1 MQRQLQERL
10 RTFGLAL
17 ANLAIIIGLV
27 SAFWHAPK
35 TQAMMQAQAV
45 SNIIYGL
52 TANNQLISFNSLTPN
67 SISSSRAITGLA
79 AGDTLLGMDFRPA
92 TGQLMALSSGNRV
105 YTINPITGA
114 ATQVGSAPFT
124 PVLNSQT
131 IGVDFNPVPDR
142 IRVVTEGDQN
152 LRLNPDTGGVAATD
166 TNLAYAPDDANANA
180 NPAIVSAAYTNNFA
194 GATVTTLYVLDA
206 TLDTLVRQGSVGGTP
221 DSPNGGR
228 LFTVGRLGINIGNSS
243 GFDIAAP
250 GDVGY
255 VAATLPNESATG
267 FYSINLATGAAT
279 LIGPIAGGQVVRDIA
294 VATNF
299 IPPNPPAQLAVVN
312 AASFVGGMVAPASIA
327 SAFGVFQTTNGQA
340 AISNATPL
348 PTTLNGV
355 SLTVNNVAAG
365 LFFVSAG
372 QINFAVPGNLADG
385 VATVVVTS
393 VNGTRTG
400 TINIVRAAPGI
411 FTMMGNGAGV
421 PAALSTFDGVNY
433 EPVFNNDGTPRA
445 IDPGTAARPNYII
458 LYTTG
463 LRRTPAANPN
473 DANGVAESV
482 EVWIGGVPAQV
493 PFAGGLALEGLDQ
506 INAIIPQQLAG
517 AGDVPLQVFVNGQ
530 VSNTVTVRIGGTAAR
545 VNATPIQFGQL
556 VAGALT
562 DGDQVQRG
570 RGNRAYFFDAYS
582 FSARAGMGLAI
593 DLRAPLFDA
602 LVTLHK
608 RNADGSLTLIAA
620 DDQLGGLGNGGLDNT
635 NALLLHYVT
644 ETADY
649 VLMATSAA
657 DDPGATGGYQ
667 LRVSANA
674 LQPLAYGA
682 TVSGALGMTDV
693 QTSAGDYLD
702 VYWFAGNAGEAA
714 QVRMSAATFDPVLI
728 LARNNGELVAADD
741 NGGGGTDALIRNTLD
756 TTGVYVVIGTPF
768 APFITG
774 GYSLSLT
781 RGGASI
787 AAEAVTAGRA
797 PRLAPHLAS
806 HGRAWFADLAA
817 RVVVAQD

>member
-1 MQRQLQERL
+1 MQRQLKKRFRL
-10 RTFGLAL
+10 FALAC
-17 ANLAIIIGLV
+17 ANLALIIGLI
-27 SAFWHAPK
+27 SAFWHVP
-35 TQAMMQAQAV
+35 TTQAQAT

-92 TGQLMALSSGNRV
+92 TGQLIAVSSGNRI
-105 YTINPITGA
+105 YAISPITGA

-124 PVLNSQT
+124 PVLNSQV
-131 IGVDFNPVPDR
+131 IGLDFNPIPDR
-142 IRVVTEGDQN
+142 IRLVTDAEQN
-152 LRLNPDTGGVAATD
+152 LRLHPDTGAVAGVD
-166 TNLAYAPDDANANA
+166 TPVAYATDDANANA
-180 NPAIVSAAYTNNFA
+180 NPAIVAAAYTNNFA
-194 GATVTTLYVLDA
+194 GTTTTTLYGLDA

-228 LFTVGRLGINIGNSS
+228 LFTLGRLGINIGNDA

-250 GDVGY
+250 GDVAY
-255 VAATLPNESATG
+255 VSASLTGETATG
-267 FYSINLATGAAT
+267 FYSINLTTGAVT
-279 LIGPIAGGQVVRDIA
+279 LIGPIAGGQLVRAIA

-312 AASFVGGMVAPASIA
+312 AASFVSGMVAPASIA
-327 SAFGVFQTTNGQA
+327 SAFGAFQTTNGQA

-355 SLTVNNVAAG
+355 TVTVNNTAAG
-365 LFFVSAG
+365 LFFVSNG
-372 QINFAVPGNLADG
+372 QINFAVPGSLADG

-411 FTMMGNGAGV
+411 FTVMGNGAGV

-433 EPVFNNDGTPRA
+433 EPVFNANGSPRA
-445 IDPGTAARPNYII
+445 LDPGTAARPNFLV
-458 LYTTG
+458 LYATG
-463 LRRTPAANPN
+463 LRRAVATNPN
-473 DANGVAESV
+473 DENGVAESV
-482 EVWIGGVPAQV
+482 EVLIGGVPASV
-493 PFAGGLALEGLDQ
+493 TWAFGLSLEGLDQ
-506 INAIIPQQLAG
+506 INAIIPLQLAG
-517 AGDVPLQVFVNGQ
+517 AGDVPLQVIVNGQ
-530 VSNTVTVRIGGTAAR
+530 ISNTVTVRIGGTAAR
-545 VNATPIQFGQL
+545 VNATPIPFGQTI
-556 VAGALT
+556 AGALT
-562 DGDQVQRG
+562 ENDQVQRG
-570 RGNRAYFFDAYS
+570 RGNQAYFFDAYS

-608 RNADGSLTLIAA
+608 RNADGSLTLVAA
-620 DDQLGGLGNGGLDNT
+620 DDELGGLGNGGVDNR

-657 DDPGATGGYQ
+657 GDPGATGGYQ

-674 LQPLAYGA
+674 LQPLTYGA
-682 TVSGALGMTDV
+682 TVSGVIGSTDL

-702 VYWFAGNAGEAA
+702 VYWFAGNAGDAA
-714 QVRMSAATFDPVLI
+714 RLTMSAATFDPVLI

-741 NGGGGTDALIRNTLD
+741 NGGGGTTAQISRTLD
-756 TTGVYVVIGTPF
+756 ATGVYVVIATPF

-774 GYSLSLT
+774 SYSLSLS
-781 RGGASI
+781 RGSAS
-787 AAEAVTAGRA
+787 AAEATVAAGRTQ
-797 PRLAPHLAS
+797 RLAPQLAA
-806 HGRAWFADLAA
+806 HGRSWFADLAA
-817 RVVVAQD
+817 RVVVPQD